1 MFQPPVTQ
9 VKSEI
14 YRDLV
19 VNAGRIVHHA
29 NRWQPFLE
37 ISLAVKTM
45 GFAPILISDS
55 ELYLSYQ
62 EEEVGPLPPLP
73 MRYLLREP
81 GKSIEITM
89 RKDLYPTL
97 EEDMKYH
104 RFSKRE
110 FQIRGNL
117 VVEAPGYDGS
127 LKISVE
133 MAYRLDL

>member
-45 GFAPILISDS
+45 GFVPILISDS
-55 ELYLSYQ
+55 ELYLSYH
-62 EEEVGPLPPLP
+62 EEEVGPLPPFP
-73 MRYLLREP
+73 MNYLLR
-81 GKSIEITM
+81 
-89 RKDLYPTL
+89 
-97 EEDMKYH
+97 
-104 RFSKRE
+104 
-110 FQIRGNL
+110 
-117 VVEAPGYDGS
+117 
-127 LKISVE
+127 
-133 MAYRLDL
+133 